1 MLSVLERIFAV
12 ALLSAI
18 SNPNNNKAPVIA
30 IRNGRSTFLEEVLIG
45 IGLNREINPI
55 TKSMLNKFEPTMLPT
70 DMSMLFEIA
79 LVILTESSGRL
90 VPRAT
95 MVRPINK
102 LGTLHL
108 FAMALAPLTKKSAP
122 LIKNAI
128 PTIKNKTFKKIVI

>member
-1 MLSVLERIFAV
+1 MFAF
-12 ALLSAI
+12 APFRTI
-18 SNPNNNKAPVIA
+18 SNPNNKSAPVIA
-30 IRNGRSTFLEEVLIG
+30 MRNGRSTFFEDVLIG
-45 IGLNREINPI
+45 IGENRDIKPI
-55 TKSMLNKFEPTMLPT
+55 TKSILNKFEPTMFPT

-122 LIKNAI
+122 LIKKAI
-128 PTIKNKTFKKIVI
+128 PKIKNKTFKKIVIIIIPS